1 MEENGMHIVNADQMR
16 ELDRATIEKIG
27 IPGIVL
33 MENAGRGTAEYIM
46 RTFSDAGTRRIVV
59 LCGRGN
65 NGGDGFVIARC
76 LHAARA
82 HVCAILLADRA
93 SVHGDARVNLEA
105 FEAIGGNIIE
115 IHTEKDL
122 KKIGPELTHA
132 TLFVD
137 ALLGTGLASEVT
149 GLYRSLIE
157 TISAIEHVPVVAVD
171 IPSGIDTSTGHL
183 LGCALRAHSTC
194 TFGLPKY
201 GHMLYPG
208 AAHTGKLHVIDIG
221 IPESLITQAKLQGS
235 VQDYSDF
242 AAVLSNR
249 AEDAHKGDCGHVL
262 LLAGSIGKT
271 GAAVLSARAA
281 MRSGAGLVTVAAPEK
296 AQPQIAAQLLESMS
310 VPLQDNADGLC
321 RGALQDIIDLCAN
334 KTVLAMGPGL
344 GDTDAIAAIIRALV
358 TTIQLPMVID
368 ADALNALARD
378 PQVLKQACGPVILTP
393 HPGEMARLTGLST
406 DQIQSNR
413 VGTTCE
419 LANALGVIIVLKGA
433 HSVIAAPDGRHWI
446 NTSGNPAM
454 AGAGMGDTLTG
465 MIAGLL
471 AQNTPA
477 LAAARLA
484 VFVHGRIADKLVQKC
499 GPAPILASE
508 IIDHISEA
516 LKECLA

>member
-1 MEENGMHIVNADQMR
+1 MHIVNAKQMR
-16 ELDRATIEKIG
+16 ELDRGTIETIG

-33 MENAGRGTAEYIM
+33 MENAGRGTAEYIL
-46 RTFSDAGTRRIVV
+46 RTFPTTTKRRIVV

-76 LHAARA
+76 LHAAGA
-82 HVCAILLADRA
+82 HVCAILLADRED
-93 SVHGDARVNLEA
+93 VQGDARVNLNA
-105 FEAIGGNIIE
+105 FDAIGGNIIE
-115 IHTEKDL
+115 VHTEKYL
-122 KKIGPELTHA
+122 KKISSKLGHA

-157 TISAIEHVPVVAVD
+157 TITAFEHVPVVAVD
-171 IPSGIDTSTGHL
+171 IPSGIDASTGHL

-208 AAHTGKLHVIDIG
+208 AEYTGKLNVIDIG
-221 IPESLITQAKLQGS
+221 IPENLIIQAKLQGS
-235 VQDYSDF
+235 MQDSSDF

-249 AEDAHKGDCGHVL
+249 AKDTHKGDCGHVL
-262 LLAGSIGKT
+262 LLAGSVGKT

-281 MRSGAGLVTVAAPEK
+281 MRCGAGLVTVATSEK
-296 AQPQIAAQLLESMS
+296 AQPHIAAQLLEVMS
-310 VPLQDNADGLC
+310 VPLQDNTGGLC

-334 KTVLAMGPGL
+334 KSVLAMGPGL
-344 GDTDAIAAIIRALV
+344 GDTDAITAIIRALV
-358 TTIQLPMVID
+358 ATIQLPMVID

-419 LANALGVIIVLKGA
+419 LAHALGVIIVLKGA
-433 HSVIAAPDGRHWI
+433 HSMIAAPDGRHWI

-454 AGAGMGDTLTG
+454 AGAGMGDALTG
-465 MIAGLL
+465 IIAGLL
-471 AQNTPA
+471 AQKTPA
-477 LAAARLA
+477 LTAARLA
-484 VFVHGRIADKLVQKC
+484 VFIHGHIADKLVQER

-508 IIDHISEA
+508 IIDRIPEV
-516 LKECLA
+516 LKEQNP